1 MGRPRKY
8 PQPNIDPKELEKL
21 RAKKNRDIF
30 RLLISDLNICL
41 STENL
46 STNRC
51 LSTAVSVFTLEKF
64 FKKSLRHGEKN
75 IKNMTSLVL
84 KARNCFGLGFVRSGR
99 IIYSSPNLREELGC
113 REDMLGEHLSM
124 YLSVFCNYNIL
135 EEYACWLSLVHF
147 DSF

>member
-1 MGRPRKY
+1 MSFHRG
-8 PQPNIDPKELEKL
+8 
-21 RAKKNRDIF
+21 
-30 RLLISDLNICL
+30 IC
-41 STENL
+41 
-46 STNRC
+46 
-51 LSTAVSVFTLEKF
+51 FTLEKF
-64 FKKSLRHGEKN
+64 FKKSLRHGEKD

-124 YLSVFCNYNIL
+124 YLSVFCNYNIS